1 MNTRCFVDVDG
12 FVWSV
17 NHKGE
22 TRYPMD
28 IEIVDDT
35 IRVLGEGN
43 EVDGREI
50 IDEYVL
56 WPSLTELAYALEQQE
71 TV

>member
-1 MNTRCFVDVDG
+1 
-12 FVWSV
+12 
-17 NHKGE
+17 
-22 TRYPMD
+22 MD

-35 IRVLGEGN
+35 LRVLGEGN

>member
-1 MNTRCFVDVDG
+1 
-12 FVWSV
+12 
-17 NHKGE
+17 
-22 TRYPMD
+22 MD

-35 IRVLGEGN
+35 LRVLGEGN

-56 WPSLTELAYALEQQE
+56 WPSLTELASALEQ
-71 TV
+71 